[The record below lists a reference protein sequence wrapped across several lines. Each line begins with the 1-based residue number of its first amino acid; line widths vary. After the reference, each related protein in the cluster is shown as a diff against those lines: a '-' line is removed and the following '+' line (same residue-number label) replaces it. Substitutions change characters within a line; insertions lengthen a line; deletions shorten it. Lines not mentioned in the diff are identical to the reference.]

1 MRSWKVV
8 FPGSLYS
15 ELNDFLFSASPNE
28 NGCFLMANHYK
39 AARTKSVL
47 MVTKVILPT
56 HNSWQYAGD
65 SSLAPTAEF
74 INRAVTEADVSGLCP
89 IFVHTHPSSHHPP
102 SFSSVDRR
110 TNIRLFQNLDE
121 ILSTRPLGSI
131 VISRIGIAGV
141 VFSGGKIEE
150 ILQVI
155 VAGLSLK
162 DVQVAQINGI
172 FNGLNPKFDR
182 QVRIYG
188 EEIQRLIQ
196 RMTVSIVGV
205 GGTGSSVAVQLARIG
220 VGKLILI
227 DKDSLEETNLTRV
240 YGSTLTD
247 VGKTKVEVIKKH
259 LRSFSQST
267 TVETL
272 QKDVTK
278 DNVLDKL
285 LQSDVIFGCT
295 DNLSSRAILNDVSI
309 QYYVPLID
317 IGCRIHKLPDGRI
330 DQIVAKI
337 QVVTP
342 DAACLWCS
350 DSLDGVA
357 ILQETLHDEERR
369 KLELE
374 GCRESPDKQPSIISL
389 TSMAASLGVNKLLQ
403 MLTDSTTDSRTE
415 IELVNSIFNS
425 DQPKI
430 KQGCICQKRR
440 GIAGLRKVI

>member
-1 MRSWKVV
+1 LK
-8 FPGSLYS
+8 
-15 ELNDFLFSASPNE
+15 DFLFSSSPKE

-39 AARTKSVL
+39 AGPTKSVL
-47 MVTKVILPT
+47 IVTKVILPT
-56 HNSWQYAGD
+56 HNSWQHAGE
-65 SSLAPTAEF
+65 SSLVPTSEF
-74 INRAVTEADVSGLCP
+74 INKAVIEADVTGLCP

-102 SFSSVDRR
+102 SFSSVDQS
-110 TNIRLFQNLDE
+110 TNFRLFQNLNE

-131 VISRIGIAGV
+131 VISRRGITGV
-141 VFSGGKIEE
+141 VFSDGRLEE
-150 ILQVI
+150 ILQVTA
-155 VAGLSLK
+155 AGLELK
-162 DVQVAQINGI
+162 NVQVPQMNDTSSR
-172 FNGLNPKFDR
+172 LNSKFDR

-196 RMTVSIVGV
+196 RMTVSIVGL
-205 GGTGSSVAVQLARIG
+205 GGTGSSVAVQLTRIG

-227 DKDSLEETNLTRV
+227 DKDSIEETNLTRV
-240 YGSTLTD
+240 YGSRLTD

-259 LRSFSQST
+259 LRSFSRST
-267 TVETL
+267 KVEAL

-278 DNVLDKL
+278 DDVLDKL

-309 QYYVPLID
+309 QYYIPLID
-317 IGCRIHKLPDGRI
+317 TGCRIHKLPNGKI

-342 DAACLWCS
+342 DTACLWCT

-357 ILQETLHDEERR
+357 ILQETLPEEERR

-374 GCRESPDKQPSIISL
+374 GYRESTDKQPSIISL
-389 TSMAASLGVNKLLQ
+389 TSIAASLGVNKLLQ
-403 MLTDSTTDSRTE
+403 MITDSTTDSRTE
-415 IELVNSIFNS
+415 IELSIPIFIS
-425 DQPKI
+425 DRPKI

-440 GIAGLRKVI
+440 GIAGLRKVT